1 MQECWSPFT
10 LPVHPIFL
18 LGEQRCR
25 SHPLTTAAI
34 CTLLSVTCLRDL
46 VCWPA
51 NTWRSTPDNSQAP
64 IVLHNIP
71 VYKSEQPSVDISEL
85 SSPQPGFS
93 NLPAFLLLL
102 ALLLHLR
109 GCRRTCGSP
118 HVPQMAEIC
127 QAAWRLLREEIR
139 RGSSSKAFPTWCH
152 GILANKGLQVPNT
165 R

>member
-1 MQECWSPFT
+1 M
-10 LPVHPIFL
+10 
-18 LGEQRCR
+18 
-25 SHPLTTAAI
+25 
-34 CTLLSVTCLRDL
+34 
-46 VCWPA
+46 CWPA

-71 VYKSEQPSVDISEL
+71 VYRSEQPSVDISEL

-102 ALLLHLR
+102 TLLLHLR

-127 QAAWRLLREEIR
+127 QAARRLLREEIR
-139 RGSSSKAFPTWCH
+139 RCSSSKAFPTWCH
-152 GILANKGLQVPNT
+152 GILAKQRPSSSQHNNLCFLGTKAEQPGAAMQELTHSSCV
-165 R
+165 